1 AGEGTH
7 TGGRLMATSASG
19 SFNVGGDWIKTG
31 GPFNANGGT
40 LPSTKAAGTQSVNSG
55 GATFNS
61 VSQTGAATL
70 RVIGNDL
77 TLTGALTNTAG
88 AGDFDANGQAVT
100 VAGLTS
106 VSGGPHFARPGPQTL
121 ARGLTLF
128 P

>member
-88 AGDFDANGQAVT
+88 ARDFDANRPAVT
-100 VAGLTS
+100 VARLTG
-106 VSGGPHFARPGPQTL
+106 VSGGPYLAPPGTPTFR
-121 ARGLTLF
+121 RGPTTD
-128 P
+128 